1 MAAPMKI
8 ILHPDP
14 RLRLKSEPVTVFD
27 AELEETVKSMALTMN
42 KAKGIGLAAVQVAIM
57 KRLLIIDIGELDDD
71 DDYLEGSGP
80 DERRLS
86 EKKRT
91 SNLEVFINPEIL
103 EADGQI
109 EYEEGC
115 LSIPGVHATVK
126 RSEHLKLRYQDLK
139 GKTHEIETH
148 GLRSIVLQH
157 EIDHLN
163 GVMFPDRL
171 GLMQKT
177 MVFNKYKKLQA
188 QKDLEEE
195 DT

>member
-103 EADGQI
+103 DPRRSRDRQTQRAPEASLPRPEGQD
-109 EYEEGC
+109 
-115 LSIPGVHATVK
+115 PRNRDPRPAKHRAAARN
-126 RSEHLKLRYQDLK
+126 RSPQRRHVPRSPRTDAED
-139 GKTHEIETH
+139 H
-148 GLRSIVLQH
+148 GLQQI
-157 EIDHLN
+157 
-163 GVMFPDRL
+163 
-171 GLMQKT
+171 
-177 MVFNKYKKLQA
+177 
-188 QKDLEEE
+188 
-195 DT
+195 